1 MWWVTR
7 SVQDL
12 AESRP
17 EFVYHI
23 LDCVQRYLMGMTA
36 NQKKFTREETENLK
50 QFNLENGGI
59 SKCPKII

>member
-50 QFNLENGGI
+50 
-59 SKCPKII
+59 